1 MTQIRQYDYTN
12 TFQRK
17 INALLTFLSSCIA
30 GAFFSENIKLVFDLF
45 PYREVFSL
53 VGLIFLS
60 MHILG
65 YVCGHVLFKRVK
77 RADYILR
84 FIALLLT
91 VLSALW
97 FYKGMKPGT
106 GSGIVASLYLISPVL
121 CFALFA
127 LIPIFWGFI
136 NNYLLKV
143 SCGTFFDEK
152 RGATGYILALMCGF
166 VLGAAVDYSIPNII
180 NIWIFS
186 FILFVFIAAIFLLK
200 AEYSPA
206 ACYAQNI
213 EETVPQNDEEESGLR
228 EDLFFSYLNFSSIVV
243 YFFLAGIIIAGYY
256 GTVQRVEFSFILL
269 IFPFCALG
277 FILPYFIKTRKF
289 HYLYIEILYP
299 FVFAAWFFYLY
310 VNHAQTPLKG
320 TLALFIPAAILFGV
334 SIHFSIR
341 SVLNKR
347 TQRDAAQVL
356 GFSLFILPVPILFA
370 LSIVP
375 MTWAAFLV
383 IFYLSALL
391 NIGVPTL
398 FNAQRRLSE
407 LRKGVYFVIVGVS
420 VVIFVLAHL
429 YFRVNFS
436 TKPVIQNVQG
446 MDSIASVNYM
456 SDYITKTNDAFF
468 NGKIAFHSSD
478 QSIRSYKQAVIALS
492 LFSDCEKDR
501 VLFIDGMHPF
511 FVNPEE
517 SLYKN
522 GIRID
527 YVPKSYTGYIRVP
540 ITTNREIATVSSNIL
555 SGIRSLKGGFD
566 CIVDIPNLYDQNTS
580 SFRFTTQYYKII
592 KKRLTG
598 KQIYAQLFDTM
609 RTDKKIV
616 KAAVAAF
623 CNEFQDGV
631 VFLFGETV
639 FIVGSP
645 VKESLQFDEQ
655 KVQSLKN
662 ILAKDPATQ
671 LLFFNELQCLSSV
684 LSPDL
689 TIFKDNSRMIDIIP
703 QTARNTF
710 IAANLSSLPLFKP
723 SLFKSQ
729 VEQNIR
735 ANDKILLLL
744 KNWADASAAAD
755 YVEETKLL
763 IELRKYGEYNQSIRQ
778 FAASHLSLRGNS
790 YPSSAAGF
798 EKEKQWEEAAKIYR
812 ALIVL
817 NPNDFESNYRMSV
830 ISLTLQDINGAYSY
844 LQTAMRLQSN
854 NPNVMHQMGVIL
866 FSTGKYQEAIEYLL
880 KAVALQKYDAA
891 TYYYLAISYE
901 ELGRFPE
908 AQQYYEQA
916 IAKDPSNQDIISASD
931 RLKKKIKKQSEVW
944 QAPEQ
949 KNQNEQEK
957 GENFPLPIN
966 KSAIDIRLKDE
977 ENTEQGQKK
986 EGAVK

>member
-12 TFQRK
+12 TSQRK

-30 GAFFSENIKLVFDLF
+30 GAFFSENVKLVFELF

-60 MHILG
+60 MHVLG
-65 YVCGHVLFKRVK
+65 YMCGQVLFKRIK
-77 RADYILR
+77 KSEYLLR
-84 FIALLLT
+84 FVALLLSACT
-91 VLSALW
+91 ALW
-97 FYKGMKPGT
+97 FYKGMKTGA
-106 GSGIVASLYLISPVL
+106 GSGLVASLYLINPVL
-121 CFALFA
+121 CFSLFA

-152 RGATGYILALMCGF
+152 KGATGYVLALTCGF
-166 VLGAAVDYSIPNII
+166 AFGAAVIYCIPTMISL
-180 NIWIFS
+180 WIFS
-186 FILFVFIAAIFLLK
+186 CLIFAFIIAIVFIK

-206 ACYAQNI
+206 ACFAQNI
-213 EETVPQNDEEESGLR
+213 EESVQQNDEEESGMR
-228 EDLFFSYLNFSSIVV
+228 EDLFFSYLNFSSILV
-243 YFFLAGIIIAGYY
+243 YFFLAGVIITGYY
-256 GTVQRVEFSFILL
+256 GTVQRVEFSFLL
-269 IFPFCALG
+269 SIFPFSAAG

-299 FVFAAWFFYLY
+299 FIFAAWFFYLF
-310 VNHAQTPLKG
+310 VHHGQTPLKG
-320 TLALFIPAAILFGV
+320 ALALFIPAAMLFGV

-341 SVLNKR
+341 SVLSTR
-347 TQRDAAQVL
+347 SQRDAAQVL

-375 MTWAAFLV
+375 MSWAAFLV

-407 LRKGVYFVIVGVS
+407 LRKGMYFVIVGVS
-420 VVIFVLAHL
+420 VIIFVLAHL
-429 YFRVNFS
+429 YFRITF
-436 TKPVIQNVQG
+436 TGQPVVQTVQG
-446 MDSIASVNYM
+446 MDSVASVNYM
-456 SDYITKTNDAFF
+456 SDYITKTNDAYF
-468 NGKIAFHSSD
+468 NGIIAFHSSD
-478 QSIRSYKQAVIALS
+478 QSVRSYKQAIIALS

-522 GIRID
+522 GIRVD
-527 YVPKSYTGYIRVP
+527 YVPKSYTGYVRVP
-540 ITTNREIATVSSNIL
+540 ATTNRDIATISSNIL
-555 SGIRSLKGGFD
+555 SGFRSLKGNFD
-566 CIVDIPNLYDQNTS
+566 CIVDVPNLFDQNTS
-580 SFRFTTQYYKII
+580 SFRFTDAYYKLI

-598 KQIYAQLFDTM
+598 KQVYAQLFDTV
-609 RTDKKIV
+609 RADKKIISD
-616 KAAVAAF
+616 AVSAF
-623 CNEFQDGV
+623 SREFPEGV

-645 VKESLQFDEQ
+645 SKESLQLDEQ
-655 KVQSLKN
+655 KIMALKS
-662 ILAKDPATQ
+662 ILEKDPATQ
-671 LLFFNELQCLSSV
+671 LLFYNELHCLSSV
-684 LSPDL
+684 LSSDMS
-689 TIFKDNSRMIDIIP
+689 IFKDKSKNSGILP
-703 QTARNTF
+703 QSALNSFNT
-710 IAANLSSLPLFKP
+710 ANLSSLPLFKP
-723 SLFKSQ
+723 SLFKNQ
-729 VEQNIR
+729 LEQNIR

-744 KNWADASAAAD
+744 KNWADASASTD

-763 IELRKYGEYNQSIRQ
+763 IELKKYGEYNQSIRQ
-778 FAASHLSLRGNS
+778 FIVSHLSLRGNS

-817 NPNDFESNYRMSV
+817 NPNDFEANYRMSV

-880 KAVALQKYDAA
+880 KAVTLQKYDAA
-891 TYYYLAISYE
+891 TYYYLAICYE
-901 ELGRFPE
+901 ELGKFTD
-908 AQQYYEQA
+908 AQQYYDQA
-916 IAKDPSNQDIISASD
+916 IAKDPSNQDIISALD
-931 RLKKKIKKQSEVW
+931 RLKIKIKKQSEQW
-944 QAPEQ
+944 QAPEL
-949 KNQNEQEK
+949 KNQSDQEK
-957 GENFPLPIN
+957 GENYPLPIN
-966 KSAIDIRLKDE
+966 KSAIDVRLKDDDKSDD
-977 ENTEQGQKK
+977 GQKK
-986 EGAVK
+986 